1 MKANRLI
8 DLLALYGVNAVLLV
22 AFYFQLAH
30 GELPCSLCNL
40 QRIAFMLVGA
50 GLLLNVWNRDPAP
63 ANYALSAVGAL
74 VGSLIGLMQ
83 MFLHVLPGTPPYGGA
98 ILGMH
103 MYTASYLALTASIIY
118 CVLMLAFQAR
128 LQAIQ
133 IGAARPGEAER
144 SPFVRLAVWLF
155 AALVIGNLVSVFVET
170 GFHAL
175 YSDPQHYHLLYCGDP
190 ETPTGFGATNCRQ

>member
-8 DLLALYGVNAVLLV
+8 DSLALYGVNAVLLV

-40 QRIAFMLVGA
+40 QRVAFMLLGA
-50 GLLLNVWNRDPAP
+50 GLMLNVWNRDPSP

-103 MYTASYLALTASIIY
+103 MYTASYLVLTASIIY
-118 CVLMLAFQAR
+118 CVLMLAFRTR

-133 IGAARPGEAER
+133 VGTARHGEEER
-144 SPFVRLAVWLF
+144 SPFVGLAAWLF

-190 ETPTGFGATNCRQ
+190 ETLAAPGSTGCSQ

>member
-8 DLLALYGVNAVLLV
+8 DLSALYGVNAVLLV

-40 QRIAFMLVGA
+40 QRVAFMLLGA
-50 GLLLNVWNRDPAP
+50 GLMMNVWNRNPSP

-103 MYTASYLALTASIIY
+103 MYTASYVVLTASIIY

-128 LQAIQ
+128 LQAIRV
-133 IGAARPGEAER
+133 GVARSGDAGR
-144 SPFVRLAVWLF
+144 SPFVKLAVGLF

-190 ETPTGFGATNCRQ
+190 EAPASAGSMSCSR

>member
-1 MKANRLI
+1 MKANRFI
-8 DLLALYGVNAVLLV
+8 DLLALCGVNAVLLI

-40 QRIAFMLVGA
+40 QRVAFMILGA
-50 GLLLNVWNRDPAP
+50 GLLLNVWGEKPSP

-83 MFLHVLPGTPPYGGA
+83 MFLHVLPGTLPYGGA
-98 ILGMH
+98 VLGMH
-103 MYTASYLALTASIIY
+103 MYTASYVVLTASIIY
-118 CVLMLAFQAR
+118 CVLMLAFQQR
-128 LQAIQ
+128 LQTIDVGTPSS
-133 IGAARPGEAER
+133 GAAR
-144 SPFVRLAVWLF
+144 SLFVKLAVALF
-155 AALVIGNLVSVFVET
+155 AALVVGNLVSVFVET

-190 ETPTGFGATNCRQ
+190 ESSINSASASCR

>member
-8 DLLALYGVNAVLLV
+8 DLFALYGVNAVLLV

-40 QRIAFMLVGA
+40 QRVAFMLFGA
-50 GLLLNVWNRDPAP
+50 GLLLNLWGKNPTP
-63 ANYALSAVGAL
+63 ANYALSAIGAL

-98 ILGMH
+98 VLGMH
-103 MYTASYLALTASIIY
+103 MYTASYVVLTASIIY
-118 CVLMLAFQAR
+118 CVLMLSFQSC
-128 LQAIQ
+128 LQSIDV
-133 IGAARPGEAER
+133 GTSSKDPRR
-144 SPFVRLAVWLF
+144 SPFVRLAVGLF

-175 YSDPQHYHLLYCGDP
+175 YSDPHHYHLLYRGDP
-190 ETPTGFGATNCRQ
+190 ESSDATPSAGS

>member
-1 MKANRLI
+1 M
-8 DLLALYGVNAVLLV
+8 ALYGVNAVLLV

-40 QRIAFMLVGA
+40 QRIAFMLLGA
-50 GLLLNVWNRDPAP
+50 GLLLNVWSRNPSP

-103 MYTASYLALTASIIY
+103 MYTASYVALTASIIY

-128 LQAIQ
+128 LQAIH
-133 IGAARPGEAER
+133 IGAPRSDEAGRPL
-144 SPFVRLAVWLF
+144 FVKLAVGLF
-155 AALVIGNLVSVFVET
+155 AVLVIGNLVSVFIET

-175 YSDPQHYHLLYCGDP
+175 YSDPHHYHLLYCGDP
-190 ETPTGFGATNCRQ
+190 EAPAAAASMNCR

>member
-1 MKANRLI
+1 MKANRFI

-22 AFYFQLAH
+22 AFYFQLVH

-40 QRIAFMLVGA
+40 QRVAFVLFGA
-50 GLLLNVWNRDPAP
+50 GLLLNLWGENPSP
-63 ANYALSAVGAL
+63 TNYALSAIGAL
-74 VGSLIGLMQ
+74 VGSLIGLTQ

-103 MYTASYLALTASIIY
+103 MYTASYVALTASIIY

-128 LQAIQ
+128 LQMINV
-133 IGAARPGEAER
+133 GTPSSDSRRP
-144 SPFVRLAVWLF
+144 PIVKLAVVLF
-155 AALVIGNLVSVFVET
+155 AVLVVGNLVSVFIET
-170 GFHAL
+170 GFHSL

-190 ETPTGFGATNCRQ
+190 ESKAASASMTCR

>member
-133 IGAARPGEAER
+133 IGAARPGEAR
-144 SPFVRLAVWLF
+144 QSPFVRLAVWLF

-190 ETPTGFGATNCRQ
+190 ETLAGPGSTGCRQ

>member
-1 MKANRLI
+1 MKANRFI
-8 DLLALYGVNAVLLV
+8 DLLALYGVNGVLLV

-40 QRIAFMLVGA
+40 QRVAFMLLGA
-50 GLLLNVWNRDPAP
+50 GLLLNVWTKNPTP

-74 VGSLIGLMQ
+74 IGSLIGLMQ

-103 MYTASYLALTASIIY
+103 MYTASYVVLTAAIIY

-128 LQAIQ
+128 LQAINV
-133 IGAARPGEAER
+133 GAPSNDSVR
-144 SPFVRLAVWLF
+144 SPFLKFAVVLF
-155 AALVIGNLVSVFVET
+155 AALVIGNLVSVFIET

-190 ETPTGFGATNCRQ
+190 ESPATSPSMSCR

>member
-1 MKANRLI
+1 MKANRFI
-8 DLLALYGVNAVLLV
+8 DLLALCGVNAVLLI

-30 GELPCSLCNL
+30 DELPCSLCNL
-40 QRIAFMLVGA
+40 QRVAFMILGA
-50 GLLLNVWNRDPAP
+50 GLLLNVWGKKPSP

-98 ILGMH
+98 VLGMH
-103 MYTASYLALTASIIY
+103 MYTASYVVLTASIIY
-118 CVLMLAFQAR
+118 CVLMLAFQQR
-128 LQAIQ
+128 LQTIDV
-133 IGAARPGEAER
+133 GTPSNGSAR
-144 SPFVRLAVWLF
+144 SLFVKLVVALF
-155 AALVIGNLVSVFVET
+155 AALVVGNLVSVFVET

-190 ETPTGFGATNCRQ
+190 ESSINSASASCR